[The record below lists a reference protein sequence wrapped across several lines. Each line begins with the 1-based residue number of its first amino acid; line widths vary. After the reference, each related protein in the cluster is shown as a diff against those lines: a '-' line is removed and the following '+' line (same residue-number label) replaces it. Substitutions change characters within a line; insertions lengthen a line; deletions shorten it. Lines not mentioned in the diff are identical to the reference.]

1 MKRLIAFLLCL
12 ALLAGSGVFAFA
24 ADVPGTDIP
33 TVYVLGAG
41 SPLVV
46 HEPDGSTRQVYGL
59 QLPDDFI
66 ATTVKE
72 NLDVFK
78 RAFFTQQWDEFCVV
92 LRDVFVPLF
101 DEIRLDE
108 NGNAPNGSV
117 VDWDWN
123 RASIDGGKVGGK
135 YPTNRFRFE
144 YDWRMDPYKT
154 ADILHAYIEDV
165 LAVTGET
172 KVNLVGRCLGACITA
187 AYMEKYDAQYVE
199 DYLLYCS
206 ALYGATQ
213 CSKAFC
219 GEIYLE
225 SGGVERFMYDL
236 ELFADRTL
244 TDLLQSFVTLM
255 RKTYGLDVA
264 CWAVNNV
271 YRQIYLNVVPPI
283 LIDTYASFPGYWS
296 MVADRDYEKAK
307 QTVFF
312 GADREKYRNFIRIID
327 DYHYNVQVKTPELF
341 ERYRKMGTGVA
352 NIVKYGVQ
360 TIPVTRQSDMMSD
373 KLCSVEEASL
383 GAVTATINGT
393 LKKSYLKSADMRFVS
408 PDRQIDASACLLPDR
423 TWFIKNLAHKD
434 FPECVE
440 YLFAHILDTDA
451 TVFDSE
457 DYPQYMVYDEQTQR
471 ISPMTAENCDT
482 SARYRHTFIEAL
494 KRFIK
499 AVLTLIRRQI
509 ESKRSAA

>member
-1 MKRLIAFLLCL
+1 MKRCIAFLLCL
-12 ALLAGSGVFAFA
+12 ILLAGSALTAFA

-33 TVYVLGAG
+33 TVYVLGSG
-41 SPLVV
+41 SGLIVR
-46 HEPDGSTRQVYGL
+46 EPDGSKRSVYGL

-66 ATTVKE
+66 ETTVKG

-108 NGNAPNGSV
+108 NGDAPNGSV

-123 RASIDGGKVGGK
+123 RAFLDGSKVAGK
-135 YPTNRFRFE
+135 YPTSRYVFQ

-165 LAVTGET
+165 LAATGET
-172 KVNLVGRCLGACITA
+172 RVNLVGRCLGACITA
-187 AYMEKYDAQYVE
+187 AYIEKYDAQYVS

-219 GEIYLE
+219 GELYLE
-225 SGGVERFMYDL
+225 SGGVERYVYDL
-236 ELFADRTL
+236 ELFADEVL
-244 TDLLQSFVTLM
+244 NDLLQSFVTLL
-255 RKTYGLDVA
+255 RKTSGLDIA

-283 LIDTYASFPGYWS
+283 LIDTFASFPGYWS

-307 QTVFF
+307 QTAFY
-312 GADREKYRNFIRIID
+312 GADREKYKNFIRIID

-341 ERYRKMGTGVA
+341 EHYRDKGVKIA
-352 NIVKYGVQ
+352 NIVKYGFQ
-360 TIPVTRQSDMMSD
+360 TIPVTRQSDMLSD
-373 KLCSVEEASL
+373 NLCSVEDASF
-383 GAVTATINGT
+383 GAVTSTINGT
-393 LKKSYLKSADMRFVS
+393 LKRSYLKTADMRYVS
-408 PDRQIDASACLLPDR
+408 PDRQIDASACLMPDR
-423 TWFIKNLAHKD
+423 TWFIKNLEHTD

-440 YLFAHILDTDA
+440 RLFDFILNEDA
-451 TVFDSE
+451 DVFDSE
-457 DYPQYMVYDEQTQR
+457 AYPQYMVYDDGTQT
-471 ISPMTAENCDT
+471 ISPMTAENSDT
-482 SARYRHTFIEAL
+482 TARYRQTIFDAL

-499 AVLTLIRRQI
+499 AVYTLILRQI
-509 ESKRSAA
+509 ETKRSAA